1 MSKSDPPQVQTDALT
16 SEDSENIADL
26 AAEESINDPVSSI
39 VLLYFIAHKSRNFGP
54 FGTNIF
60 TIRLIRWSMI
70 GWQCLKIFALF
81 VYLRSVG

>member
-39 VLLYFIAHKSRNFGP
+39 VLLSIAI
-54 FGTNIF
+54 TNIPLRQRF
-60 TIRLIRWSMI
+60 SNNWGSRL
-70 GWQCLKIFALF
+70 F
-81 VYLRSVG
+81 